1 MTYSIVARDSQ
12 TGELGVA
19 VQTGTFSAGT
29 VVPWARAGVGAVA
42 TQAMGEVAHGWRIID
57 AMAEGVA
64 APAALEAS
72 LALDPASAL
81 RQVGAVDAAG
91 RAAAF
96 SGALC
101 IDEAG
106 HHCGDGYAV
115 QANMMASKTVWP
127 AMADAFE
134 RARGPLADRLLATLH
149 AAQAA
154 GGDAR
159 GCMSAALVVVEATPA
174 EDPRGGVV
182 VDLRVDAH
190 DAPLDELRRVLD
202 VRNAYRHNAA
212 ATDALV
218 AGDIDTAAREIDAA
232 LALLPADENFR
243 FLKAGVLIFSGHVD
257 DGRALT
263 RALVAERPTWAT
275 VIRSFAVKGLLPLP
289 DDLDVESFIRA

>member
-1 MTYSIVARDSQ
+1 MTYSIVARDAE
-12 TGELGVA
+12 TGELGVG
-19 VQTGTFSAGT
+19 VQTCNFAAGT
-29 VVPWARAGVGAVA
+29 IVPWARAGVGAVA
-42 TQAMGEVAHGWRIID
+42 TQAMGEVAHGRRIID
-57 AMAEGVA
+57 AMAEGIA

-72 LALDPASAL
+72 LAVDAASAM

-96 SGALC
+96 TGALC
-101 IDEAG
+101 IGEAG
-106 HHCGDGYAV
+106 HHCGDGYAA
-115 QANMMASKTVWP
+115 QANMMASDNVWP

-134 RARGPLADRLLATLH
+134 RGSGPLADRLLSALD

-159 GCMSAALVVVEATPA
+159 GCMSAALFVVEATPA
-174 EDPRGGVV
+174 EDPRGGVIL
-182 VDLRVDAH
+182 DLRVDAH
-190 DAPLDELRRVLD
+190 DAPLGELRRLLD
-202 VRNAYRHNAA
+202 VRNAYQHNAS

-218 AGDIDTAAREIDAA
+218 AGDIETAASEIDAA

-243 FLKAGVLIFSGHVD
+243 FLKAGVLIFSGRVD
-257 DGRALT
+257 DGRTLT
-263 RALVAERPTWAT
+263 RALVAERPSWAT